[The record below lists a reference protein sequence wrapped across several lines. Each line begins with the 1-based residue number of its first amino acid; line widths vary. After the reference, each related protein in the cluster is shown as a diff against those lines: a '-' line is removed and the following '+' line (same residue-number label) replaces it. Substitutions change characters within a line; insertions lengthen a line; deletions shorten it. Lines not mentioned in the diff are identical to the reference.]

1 MMPSWLWML
10 AGPNGCGKTSRAQAF
25 PIQSLI
31 PDVEFLNP
39 DDATKQKL
47 ISQGYQGFHDSPS
60 ELQRSLFIEAADE
73 VSTRLHEAVSN
84 GRKVGIETV
93 LSTGKYLSL
102 VEQVRSGSG
111 YFMLIYIVVNSPELA
126 CERVAARAAKKGHSV
141 PPDKIHDRWYK
152 SIQNLPKFAALAKAF
167 WVFDNSDSNPE
178 NAPVLV
184 ARGVD
189 GQLVRPPLAS
199 FPLLDQQLARI
210 PIQGQA

>member
-1 MMPSWLWML
+1 MSRPWLWIL
-10 AGPNGCGKTSRAQAF
+10 AGPNGSGKTSFAQA
-25 PIQSLI
+25 PSNQSLI

-39 DDATKQKL
+39 DDVTKQKL
-47 ISQGYQGFHDSPS
+47 ISQGYQGFHDSPL
-60 ELQRSLFIEAADE
+60 ELQRSLFIEAANE
-73 VSTRLHEAVSN
+73 VSTRLNEAALN
-84 GRKVGIETV
+84 RERIGIETV
-93 LSTGKYLSL
+93 LSTDKYLSL
-102 VEQVRSGSG
+102 VKQVRASGG
-111 YFMLIYIVVNSPELA
+111 YFYLIYIVLNSPDLA

-199 FPLLDQQLARI
+199 FPLLNEQLAQI
-210 PIQGQA
+210 PIQGQS